1 VKGRRV
7 EDAFPLPARQGEGG
21 AVCSPGRRSHPAWLT
36 VWIAIVAGLM
46 VAFVVGR
53 QQAQAAMPV
62 SACDLHFSNGTV
74 LQGVPVAE
82 TIEQQ
87 ARGLSRLDDP
97 GAGMLFTWAN
107 YEPRVFWMR
116 DTNIPLSVGFFD
128 KDGLLFAI
136 SDMEPNTD
144 TYHFSVLPA
153 ADALELGAG
162 DFGRQGLNVG
172 VRLVGRECQS
182 IAE

>member
-1 VKGRRV
+1 MKGRRV
-7 EDAFPLPARQGEGG
+7 EDAFSLPTRQGEGG
-21 AVCSPGRRSHPAWLT
+21 AVCSPGRRLSRVWLS
-36 VWIAIVAGLM
+36 VWIAIAAGLLL
-46 VAFVVGR
+46 AFVVGR
-53 QQAQAAMPV
+53 QQARAAMPV
-62 SACDLHFSNGTV
+62 SSCDLHFSNGVV

-82 TIEQQ
+82 TVEQQ

-116 DTNIPLSVGFFD
+116 DTYVPLSVGFFD
-128 KDGLLFAI
+128 REGLLFAI
-136 SDMEPNTD
+136 TDMEPNTD
-144 TYHFSVLPA
+144 TYHFSILPA

-162 DFGRQGLNVG
+162 EFGRQGLDVG
-172 VRLVGRECQS
+172 VRLVDRECRA